1 MFSSKR
7 RSPVSGGKLD
17 APFIFLP
24 VSELEIILSGAGMKV
39 MTPSWL
45 RGEGSARVS
54 TRCRE
59 TIGALEVGGSF
70 FS

>member
-7 RSPVSGGKLD
+7 RSPASGGELD
-17 APFIFLP
+17 APLFFFP
-24 VSELEIILSGAGMKV
+24 VSELEIILSGEGMKV

-45 RGEGSARVS
+45 RAEGSARVS
-54 TRCRE
+54 ARCRE
-59 TIGALEVGGSF
+59 TIGPLEAGGSF

>member
-1 MFSSKR
+1 MLLF
-7 RSPVSGGKLD
+7 
-17 APFIFLP
+17 FFFFFP
-24 VSELEIILSGAGMKV
+24 VSELEIILSGKGMKV

>member
-7 RSPVSGGKLD
+7 RSSASGGELD
-17 APFIFLP
+17 APVFFP
-24 VSELEIILSGAGMKV
+24 VSELEIILSGEGMKV

-45 RGEGSARVS
+45 RGEGSARAS